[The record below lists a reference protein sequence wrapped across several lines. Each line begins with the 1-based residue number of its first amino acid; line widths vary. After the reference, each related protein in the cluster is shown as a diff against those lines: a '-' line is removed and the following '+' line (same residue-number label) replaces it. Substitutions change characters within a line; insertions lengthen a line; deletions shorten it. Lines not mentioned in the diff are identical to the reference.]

1 MFRLGMDSVVRAS
14 LGPSLDHPRVAFG
27 VCSVGGRTVGRGA
40 KIRTAACPLCQRA
53 DANRLAYARAMRGLA
68 LGL

>member
-1 MFRLGMDSVVRAS
+1 MDVLSERMSRYTFAKPKGMFRDTIISQ
-14 LGPSLDHPRVAFG
+14 
-27 VCSVGGRTVGRGA
+27 
-40 KIRTAACPLCQRA
+40 IRTNDDDPSSLEQYICQRA